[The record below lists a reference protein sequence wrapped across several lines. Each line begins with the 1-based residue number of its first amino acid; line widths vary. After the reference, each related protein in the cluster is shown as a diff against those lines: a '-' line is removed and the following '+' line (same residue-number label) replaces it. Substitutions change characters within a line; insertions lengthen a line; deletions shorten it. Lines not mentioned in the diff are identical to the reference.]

1 MTLSIKHLSFQYGHQ
16 IILDDISTAVE
27 QGELVCLLGPN
38 GSGKTT
44 MLNCIS
50 GFEGSFDGSI
60 EIEGMPVS
68 EMRDAERARH
78 IAYMPQKDEVNFP
91 FAAREVVLMGR
102 TPYLGRFDVPGD
114 KDRALAVAVLKA
126 LDIHHLADQMYHT
139 LSGGE
144 RQLVRI
150 ARGLVQGAVFQ
161 LLDEPTASL
170 DLKNE
175 MMVLEHISEMMLTSS
190 HGIVM
195 STHDPNH
202 AFYFAQ
208 RGVKTRAVLLEAGT
222 VVSEG
227 APETVLT
234 VDNIRRVYRLGTQV
248 LHFTAEEAEKPQ
260 SHIVPIRTERGI

>member
-1 MTLSIKHLSFQYGHQ
+1 MTLSIKNLCFQYGKQ
-16 IILDDISTAVE
+16 TILNDVSTTLK

-50 GFEGSFDGSI
+50 GFEDDFDGYI
-60 EIEGMPVS
+60 EIEGIPVS
-68 EMRDAERARH
+68 KMRDTERARR

-114 KDRALAVAVLKA
+114 KDHALVLAVLEA
-126 LDIHHLADQMYHT
+126 LDIQHLADQMYHT

-144 RQLVRI
+144 KQLVRI

-175 MMVLEHISEMMLTSS
+175 MMVLEHISDMMLSSS

-208 RGVKTRAVLLEAGT
+208 RGVKTRAVLLEAGA

-227 APETVLT
+227 APEAVLT
-234 VDNIRRVYRLGTQV
+234 VDNIRRVYRLGTQI
-248 LHFTAEEAEKPQ
+248 LSFTADGAVKPQ